1 MMEVKKIRDLQKEKN
16 SLEKK
21 KKVKKVRN
29 RKKSKI

>member
-1 MMEVKKIRDLQKEKN
+1 MMEVKKIRDLQKEIN
-16 SLEKK
+16 SMEKK